1 MSTADELRRAFDASF
16 AAAIADRASSD
27 EDVLSIAIAGRPYAL
42 RLSEIAGL
50 FAGRT
55 IVRVPSR
62 HPEQLGLAG
71 FRGAI
76 VPVFD
81 LAALLELP
89 RASSPRWIVIA
100 ARSRVG
106 LAFDALEG
114 HRRIA
119 PGDIAASNEQA
130 GPEVVR
136 DGDRLIPIVR
146 LASVLARIERKE
158 T

>member
-1 MSTADELRRAFDASF
+1 MSSANELRRAFDASF
-16 AAAIADRASSD
+16 AAAIGDGASRG
-27 EDVLSIAIAGRPYAL
+27 EDVLVIAIAGRPYAL
-42 RLSEIAGL
+42 RPAEIAGL
-50 FAGRT
+50 FVGRA
-55 IVRVPSR
+55 IARVPSR
-62 HPEQLGLAG
+62 HPELLGLAG

-89 RASSPRWIVIA
+89 RASSPRWIVMA

-106 LAFDALEG
+106 LAFDAFEG
-114 HRRIA
+114 HRRIG
-119 PGDIAASNEQA
+119 PGDIAVSNEQA

-136 DGDRLIPIVR
+136 DAERLIPIVR
-146 LASVLARIERKE
+146 LASALARIERKE